1 MSTVLIVDDDPDVR
15 RLVEMKLEL
24 EGLDVLTAA
33 TGQEALS
40 VLDGEKVD
48 LVVLDL
54 MMPVMD
60 GLETCRR
67 IRQDSRFVEL
77 PVLMLTA
84 RAHYTDVEKGFEAG
98 ATDYVVK
105 PFSPRELLGRVR
117 SILDQSVRNVA

>member
-1 MSTVLIVDDDPDVR
+1 
-15 RLVEMKLEL
+15 MKLEL
-24 EGLDVLTAA
+24 EGIHTITAA
-33 TGQEALS
+33 NGRDALT
-40 VLDGEKVD
+40 VLDRELVD

-60 GLETCRR
+60 GLEACRR
-67 IRQDSRFVEL
+67 MREDDRFRDL

-105 PFSPRELLGRVR
+105 PFSPRELLARVR
-117 SILDQSVRNVA
+117 SILDRTAVELST